1 MAEIFFKIEPKW
13 PNFFYQAS
21 HISKVLAMLKCSAG
35 SDKKNEGRRLGEKS
49 LNKHVAQF
57 EGKS

>member
-1 MAEIFFKIEPKW
+1 VAEI
-13 PNFFYQAS
+13 FYQAS

-35 SDKKNEGRRLGEKS
+35 SGQKKWRRLGEKS

>member
-1 MAEIFFKIEPKW
+1 MAQPEVI
-13 PNFFYQAS
+13 
-21 HISKVLAMLKCSAG
+21 
-35 SDKKNEGRRLGEKS
+35 KKNENEGRKLGEKS